1 MKAMPPWSLGTPFTV
16 TTMFPVVA
24 PTGTGT
30 EIEVSLQKVGDANV
44 ASNVTVLVPGAD
56 PKLVPVMV
64 MLAPTGPEFMDRLVI
79 TGVASTVNGTGL
91 LPALATQT
99 CTFTLP

>member
-24 PTGTGT
+24 PTGTGA
-30 EIEVSLQKVGDANV
+30 EIEVSLQKLGDANV
-44 ASNVTVLVPGAD
+44 PLNVTVLVPWVG

-64 MLAPTGPEFMDRLVI
+64 ILAPTGLAFMDR
-79 TGVASTVNGTGL
+79 
-91 LPALATQT
+91 
-99 CTFTLP
+99 